1 MVPARRLHRAAL
13 DLGEPR
19 AAQQG
24 GRAVRRDGSR
34 DLRTPRPPARR
45 TGVIGRSVKRVEDV
59 RFLTGSGRFID
70 DLEVPGALHC
80 AFVRSPHAHARI
92 LSIEA
97 NTSVLTGSD
106 MAQDG
111 VGPMR
116 AGWQLPGMVEIP
128 RWALARGTVRYV
140 GEPVAVVFA
149 ETRAAA
155 EDAAE
160 QVAVAYEA
168 LPLQEQTCFQW
179 TRGDA
184 AAVEQAFAEAAHR
197 VDIELVNNR
206 LCGAAIENRGMA
218 AVPEP

>member
-1 MVPARRLHRAAL
+1 M
-13 DLGEPR
+13 
-19 AAQQG
+19 
-24 GRAVRRDGSR
+24 
-34 DLRTPRPPARR
+34 
-45 TGVIGRSVKRVEDV
+45 IGRSVRRVEDF
-59 RFLTGSGRFID
+59 RFLTGGGRFVD

-80 AFVRSPHAHARI
+80 ALVRSPHAHARI

-97 NTSVLTGSD
+97 NTSVLTGRD

-128 RWALARGTVRYV
+128 RWALARETVRHV
-140 GEPVAVVFA
+140 GEPVAAVFA

-168 LPLQEQTCFQW
+168 LPLEEQTCFQW

-184 AAVEQAFAEAAHR
+184 AAVEKAFADARAPRRDRAGQQPPVRRGDRESRHGRRSWAGRHDACTARHR
-197 VDIELVNNR
+197 PLTTCARRYAPSSD
-206 LCGAAIENRGMA
+206 
-218 AVPEP
+218 